1 MRAALILLGVV
12 FLATVLVRL
21 PARALLWALPPGVA
35 CESPAGTIW
44 SGTCGE
50 LRVGAVALQGLS
62 WQLHP
67 AALLHLRLAA
77 HLASDDPAASGHAQV
92 ELARGGELSISA
104 LAAQI
109 ALPGHLGLVGPGTTG
124 TLQLEI
130 ASARIAAGHL
140 AALQGRSVLQQLRIA
155 NPPADL
161 GSFELLFAPP
171 VADAQLP
178 GAAVAMLGQL
188 RDLNGP
194 LSVTGV
200 LRLSPDGSY
209 ELAGSV
215 APKSDAG
222 ADLAQVLQLLGPPDA
237 QGRRAFSIAGTM

>member
-21 PARALLWALPPGVA
+21 PPRALLWALPPDVA
-35 CESPAGTIW
+35 CESPGGTVW

-50 LRVGAVALQGLS
+50 VRVDAVTLQGLS
-62 WQLHP
+62 WRLHP
-67 AALLHLRLAA
+67 GALLHLRLAA
-77 HLASDDPAASGHAQV
+77 DLSSDDPAATGHAQV
-92 ELARGGELSISA
+92 ELSRGGEVSIAA

-109 ALPGHLGLVGPGTTG
+109 ALPGRVGLVGPGTSG
-124 TLQLEI
+124 TLQLDI
-130 ASARIAAGHL
+130 DSARISGGHL
-140 AALQGRSVLQQLRIA
+140 AALQGRSVLQQLRLA

-171 VADAQLP
+171 VAEAQLP

-215 APKSDAG
+215 APKADA
-222 ADLAQVLQLLGPPDA
+222 DPELARVLQLLGTPDA

>member
-1 MRAALILLGVV
+1 LRAALILLGVA

-21 PARALLWALPPGVA
+21 PAQAALWALPPDVA
-35 CESPAGTIW
+35 CESPSGTIW
-44 SGTCGE
+44 NGTCGE
-50 LRVGAVALQGLS
+50 LHVDAVVLQGVS

-77 HLASDDPAASGHAQV
+77 DIASADAAASGHAQV
-92 ELARGGELSISA
+92 EIARGGQISIAA

-109 ALPGHLGLVGPGTTG
+109 ALPGHLGLVGPGTSG
-124 TLQLEI
+124 TLQLDVD
-130 ASARIAAGHL
+130 SARIAAGHL
-140 AALQGRSVLQQLRIA
+140 VALQGRSVLQQLRIA

-161 GSFELLFAPP
+161 GSYELLFAPP
-171 VADAQLP
+171 VAAAQLP

-188 RDLNGP
+188 RDVNGP

-209 ELAGSV
+209 ELGGSV
-215 APKSDAG
+215 APKPEAG
-222 ADLAQVLQLLGPPDA
+222 ADLAQVLQLLGPPDP
-237 QGRRAFSIAGTM
+237 QGRRTFSIAGTI